1 MLCIVYL
8 DKVFNLYLLFQFFQL
23 NDGKG
28 LYQELICNGLY
39 QVELFYQN
47 IGGLCDFYLY
57 SVRDYG
63 CYCWFFI
70 YIYGLERKNLRSLR
84 IEFSLEIEIY
94 KYFNKVEY

>member
-57 SVRDYG
+57 SVEIMDVIVG
-63 CYCWFFI
+63 FLFVF
-70 YIYGLERKNLRSLR
+70 YGLERKNLRSSR